1 MGATQP
7 VLGVAAGLQD
17 RVLTGIDPGMRGGG
31 QAGNIRGNTQDRL
44 FLLSSDPQALRG

>member
-7 VLGVAAGLQD
+7 VLGVTAGLQV

-31 QAGNIRGNTQDRL
+31 QAGNTHDRL
-44 FLLSSDPQALRG
+44 FLLSSAPQAVRG